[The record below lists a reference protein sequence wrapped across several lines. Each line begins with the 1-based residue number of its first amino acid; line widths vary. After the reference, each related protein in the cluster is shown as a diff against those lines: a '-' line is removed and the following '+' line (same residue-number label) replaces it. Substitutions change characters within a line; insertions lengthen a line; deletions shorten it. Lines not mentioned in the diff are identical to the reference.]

1 MKNSKV
7 LTVFLILALSLLMPK
22 EANSQIM
29 EVGATG
35 GLSYYIGD
43 INPSKHFNQSEIG
56 FGASLRYYQN
66 LRWAFRFQY
75 SRLDLTSSDEVVA
88 FRPER
93 NLAFNSDVNDFA
105 LIAEFNF
112 FNYWT
117 GSKKE
122 RITPYIFAGVSLL
135 SFNSTDLEGNALQ
148 PQKNEGVDYST
159 LSWSV
164 PFGIGVKY
172 SISKR
177 LGATL
182 EWRIHKTFTDYI
194 DDIEGYYLD
203 EPEMQR
209 GNGNSHVFGY
219 NNDWYGI
226 LALTLSYRFNLPSRT
241 VCHGM

>member
-1 MKNSKV
+1 M
-7 LTVFLILALSLLMPK
+7 LGTI
-22 EANSQIM
+22 
-29 EVGATG
+29 
-35 GLSYYIGD
+35 IG
-43 INPSKHFNQSEIG
+43 IEENFVKMMNKHDKKFN
-56 FGASLRYYQN
+56 
-66 LRWAFRFQY
+66 
-75 SRLDLTSSDEVVA
+75 TDEYVK

-93 NLAFNSDVNDFA
+93 GLSFKSKVDDIS

-117 GSKKE
+117 GSKRE

-135 SFNSTDLEGNALQ
+135 SFNSTDRKGNALQ
-148 PQKNEGVDYST
+148 PQKNEGDYYST

-194 DDIEGYYLD
+194 DDIKGYYKNDNSYDNNKDKEMKRGNGNSDGLD
-203 EPEMQR
+203 YYKYKYPKYKPKKQR
-209 GNGNSHVFGY
+209 GNGNSHDFGY